1 MRQFLQAGF
10 GGGEREEGIPNS
22 SKEESSAELVN
33 YWDRST
39 YANPHIS
46 PLVPSCYVIVA
57 SYKSW
62 MSATHRKRIE
72 LLADRPQAFSDPWIQ
87 CHGPYY
93 IRAPLQPGG
102 NTGMPYLE
110 TGTQQDSQLKHG
122 GLVIST
128 QSIFSAFGLPGWL
141 VVKPQILSSG
151 HECWSQICPSQLAN
165 RTCYGGEFVERLN
178 NWFMTSFW
186 VEYS

>member
-46 PLVPSCYVIVA
+46 PLVPSCNVIVA

-72 LLADRPQAFSDPWIQ
+72 LLADRPQAFLLRSMNTMSWPILYQ
-87 CHGPYY
+87 GAVTTRRQHGNAILRNWHTARLSTKTWWSSHFNSVDFLRVWPARVVGCEAPDSF
-93 IRAPLQPGG
+93 IRTWVLITDLSKPTCKSYVLRRRICG
-102 NTGMPYLE
+102 
-110 TGTQQDSQLKHG
+110 
-122 GLVIST
+122 
-128 QSIFSAFGLPGWL
+128 AF
-141 VVKPQILSSG
+141 
-151 HECWSQICPSQLAN
+151 E
-165 RTCYGGEFVERLN
+165 
-178 NWFMTSFW
+178 
-186 VEYS
+186 